1 MTEAASAVPPIVPE
15 PSELTAFFWDGAREG
30 RLLVQR
36 CNSCGRYQHPP
47 EPICSSCLSFDLGSG
62 HVSGHGTVYTYEI
75 ATQAFH
81 PYFVDKIPYVI
92 GVVEL
97 AEQPGLKLLT
107 NLVDFPEGALAV
119 GARVQVRFRPLNDEF
134 SLPVFGPA
142 AG

>member
-1 MTEAASAVPPIVPE
+1 MADEQSTVAPIVPA
-15 PSELTAFFWDGAREG
+15 PSALTAFFWEGAREG
-30 RLLVQR
+30 RLLVQQ
-36 CNSCGRYQHPP
+36 CNDCGRYQHPP
-47 EPICSSCLSFDLGSG
+47 EPVCHHCLSFDLGHGEMSG
-62 HVSGHGTVYTYEI
+62 RGTVYTYEI

-81 PYFVDKIPYVI
+81 PYFADKLPYVI

-97 AEQPGLKLLT
+97 DEQANLKLLT

-119 GARVQVRFRPLNDEF
+119 GAPVQVQFRPLTDEF